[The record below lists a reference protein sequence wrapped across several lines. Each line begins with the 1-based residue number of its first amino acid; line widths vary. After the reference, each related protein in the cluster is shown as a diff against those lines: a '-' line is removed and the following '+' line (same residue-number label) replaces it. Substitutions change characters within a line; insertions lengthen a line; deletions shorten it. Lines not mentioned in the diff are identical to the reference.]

1 MVSKEELEDI
11 LLKEEVEKIWKS
23 IDTKA
28 IKRAEA
34 DEKYWKEVLDPF
46 YDEMSPHTPA
56 KTVSDVVRKEIE
68 EYKESDP
75 IFAVFDDIESYGT
88 IILASIG
95 LFYYVI
101 GMIFLIYFFY
111 LGEVRTES
119 CLSC

>member
-11 LLKEEVEKIWKS
+11 LHKEEVEKIWKS

-28 IKRAEA
+28 IKRADA
-34 DEKYWKEVLDPF
+34 DEKYWKEVLDAF